1 MEETPAP
8 YIWRPKDKLR
18 GWGGSILSAFL
29 WVPQGAVFYLLSH
42 LAYPA
47 CVLRDDTEV

>member
-18 GWGGSILSAFL
+18 GWGGGSILSAFL
-29 WVPQGAVFYLLSH
+29 WVPQGAVFYLLSLWH
-42 LAYPA
+42 TQSV
-47 CVLRDDTEV
+47 C